1 MHPLVGD
8 LSNLKTSEIENK
20 INDLTKKYFLA
31 HHYDL
36 QHQITLVLDVY
47 KEELSIRRQQ
57 DLEKL
62 MESRNKDL
70 DNLIN
75 VD

>member
-1 MHPLVGD
+1 MKLLPKNIDKH
-8 LSNLKTSEIENK
+8 K